1 MKQSLHIMLDIVYIE
16 NIGKELK
23 PSCEKELVTEI
34 LCFATMHTS
43 LETAIQILKIFNLN
57 MVLKLLISPRFPQKV
72 KSKPQSSINQI
83 NRVIEWLESI

>member
-43 LETAIQILKIFNLN
+43 LETAIQIFNLN